1 MKSKKNS
8 IVRLDSALFDYYI
21 TKQKLSNGGEKMKK
35 EIKEIRFGFPRDTKY
50 ILREKGLKVIVNND
64 EVQIEYA
71 CARDLARAGLI
82 LKANGVENDYVIE
95 EMNEFQD
102 ICLMV
107 DCSRNAVKNVGTVK
121 KLIRNLAIMGYTSLM
136 LYTEDTY
143 EVENEPAFGYL
154 RGRYTKAEMQELDA
168 YANEWGIEIIPCIQ
182 TLAHLNQLTRY
193 KYTHFKCFD
202 CADILL
208 VGEERTYE
216 LIDNMFKTLSECYTS
231 KRIHIGMDEAWLLG
245 RGNYLNKNGLV
256 PRFEILCSHLQ
267 KICEI
272 AKKYDLKPM
281 IWSDMFWR
289 IAYTDK
295 NCRDENGKVIIPQ
308 EILEKI
314 PKEVILCHWDY
325 HHLKAEKF
333 SELLEIHKQFENEVW
348 FAGGTA
354 ECNRG
359 FIPHLTYSTKV
370 ASAAIEEAKKFE
382 IKSLMETVWGD
393 NGGEC
398 SLFATL
404 PAIMHYSY
412 TALGISQERLEKE
425 FEALTGYDY
434 NEYMH
439 LEKAQTFG
447 KYTGD
452 IGNPAKYGLYNDVF
466 LGYVDAAISSED
478 KKYFFKAKQAISH
491 LRNGQYGY
499 IFESAY
505 DLNEVLELKYDMGIR
520 LRKAYQEKVK
530 TELENCADDLLK
542 IIGLLEKFII
552 SYRKQWLTE
561 NKPNGLEVQE
571 IRLGGLKERLTGC
584 RQRLI
589 AYLNGEI
596 EEIPEL
602 DENLLPEAVSRTR
615 VGNRLDLFSHE
626 AIASVGAFD
635 GFTEVDV

>member
-1 MKSKKNS
+1 MKN
-8 IVRLDSALFDYYI
+8 
-21 TKQKLSNGGEKMKK
+21 
-35 EIKEIRFGFPRDTKY
+35 EIKEIGFSFPENTKY
-50 ILREKGLKVIVNND
+50 ILRENGLKITVKNGNVC
-64 EVQIEYA
+64 VEYA
-71 CARDLARAGLI
+71 SVRDIARAGLI
-82 LKANGVENDYVIE
+82 LKANGIDSDYEIE
-95 EMNEFQD
+95 EQCAFDD

-107 DCSRNAVKNVGTVK
+107 DCSRNAVKNIQTVK
-121 KLIRNLAIMGYTSLM
+121 KLIRNLAMIGYTSLM

-143 EVENEPAFGYL
+143 EVENEPVFGYL
-154 RGRYTKAEMQELDA
+154 RGRYTKAEMQELNA
-168 YANEWGIEIIPCIQ
+168 YANEWGIELIPCIQ

-216 LIDNMFKTLSECYTS
+216 LIENMFKTLSACYTS

-272 AKKYDLKPM
+272 AKRYGKQPM

-289 IAYTDK
+289 IAYADK
-295 NCRDENGKVIIPQ
+295 SCRDENGKVVIPQ
-308 EILEKI
+308 GILEKI
-314 PKEVILCHWDY
+314 PKEVTLCHWDY
-325 HHLKAEKF
+325 HYVKADEYRK
-333 SELLEIHKQFENEVW
+333 LLEIHKQFGNEIW
-348 FAGGTA
+348 FAGGTV
-354 ECNRG
+354 EDNRG
-359 FIPHLTYSTKV
+359 VIPHLTYSTKV
-370 ASAAIEEAKKFE
+370 ASAAIEAAKQSGIE
-382 IKSLMETVWGD
+382 SLMETVWGD

-412 TALGISQERLEKE
+412 TALGLSQERLEKE
-425 FEALTGYDY
+425 FQALTGYDY
-434 NEYMH
+434 NEYIQ
-439 LEKAQTFG
+439 LEQAQTFG
-447 KYTGD
+447 QYTED

-466 LGYVDAAISSED
+466 LGYVDAAIDGED
-478 KKYFFKAKQAISH
+478 KKYFSKAKQSISH

-499 IFESAY
+499 VFESAY
-505 DLNEVLELKYDMGIR
+505 DLNQVLELKYDMGIR
-520 LRKAYQEKVK
+520 LRKAYQEKDK
-530 TELENCADDLLK
+530 TELEKCADNMQQ
-542 IIGLLEKFII
+542 IVERLEKFII
-552 SYRKQWLTE
+552 SYRKQWLIE

-584 RQRLI
+584 RERLK

-602 DENLLPEAVSRTR
+602 GEKLLPEAVSRKR
-615 VGNRLDLFSHE
+615 AGNRLDLFSHE

-635 GFTEVDV
+635 GFSEVDV

>member
-1 MKSKKNS
+1 M
-8 IVRLDSALFDYYI
+8 
-21 TKQKLSNGGEKMKK
+21 K
-35 EIKEIRFGFPRDTKY
+35 EIKEIGFSFPENTKY
-50 ILREKGLKVIVNND
+50 ITREKGLKVTVKQGA
-64 EVQIEYA
+64 VCVEYA
-71 CARDLARAGLI
+71 NTRDLARAGLI
-82 LKANGVENDYVIE
+82 LKANGTESDYVIE
-95 EMNEFQD
+95 ENNVFKD
-102 ICLMV
+102 VCLMV
-107 DCSRNAVKNVGTVK
+107 DCSRNAVKSVETVK
-121 KLIRNLAIMGYTSLM
+121 KLIRNLAMIGYTSLM

-143 EVENEPAFGYL
+143 EVENEPVFGYL
-154 RGRYTKAEMQELDA
+154 RGRYTKAEMKELNA
-168 YANEWGIEIIPCIQ
+168 YANEWGIELIPCIQ

-202 CADILL
+202 CGDILL

-216 LIDNMFKTLSECYTS
+216 LIENMFKTLSECYTS
-231 KRIHIGMDEAWLLG
+231 RRIHIGMDEAWLLG

-272 AKKYDLKPM
+272 ARKYDLKPM

-289 IAYTDK
+289 IAYGDK
-295 NCRDENGKVIIPQ
+295 TCRDENGKVIIPK
-308 EILEKI
+308 EILAKI
-314 PKEVILCHWDY
+314 PQEVTLCHWDY
-325 HHLKAEKF
+325 HHLQAEGF

-348 FAGGTA
+348 FAGGTV
-354 ECNRG
+354 EDNRG
-359 FIPHLTYSTKV
+359 VIPHLTYSTKV

-412 TALGISQERLEKE
+412 TARGISQERLEKE

-434 NEYMH
+434 NEYMQ
-439 LEKAQTFG
+439 LEQAQTFG
-447 KYTGD
+447 KYTED

-466 LGYVDAAISSED
+466 LGYADTAINSED
-478 KKYFFKAKQAISH
+478 KKYFTKAKQAIAH
-491 LRNGQYGY
+491 LRKGQYGY
-499 IFESAY
+499 VFESAY
-505 DLNEVLELKYDMGIR
+505 DLNQVLELKYDMGIR
-520 LRKAYQEKVK
+520 LRKAYQEKDK
-530 TELENCADDLLK
+530 EELQNCADDLLK

-552 SYRKQWLTE
+552 SYRKQWLKE

-584 RQRLI
+584 RERLI
-589 AYLNGEI
+589 AYVNGEI

-602 DENLLPEAVSRTR
+602 DEKLLPQAISRMR
-615 VGNRLDLFSHE
+615 AGNRLDLFSHE

-635 GFTEVDV
+635 GFSEIDV

>member
-1 MKSKKNS
+1 MKN
-8 IVRLDSALFDYYI
+8 I
-21 TKQKLSNGGEKMKK
+21 
-35 EIKEIRFGFPRDTKY
+35 IKEIGFPFPENTKY
-50 ILREKGLKVIVNND
+50 IQKEKGLKLRVHNG
-64 EVQIEYA
+64 EVCIEYA
-71 CARDLARAGLI
+71 KIRDIARAGLI
-82 LKANGVENDYVIE
+82 LKAKGLEGDYIIE
-95 EMNEFQD
+95 EKSEFKD

-107 DCSRNAVKNVGTVK
+107 DCSRNAVRNIRTVK
-121 KLIRNLAIMGYTSLM
+121 KLIRNLAMIGYTCLM

-143 EVENEPAFGYL
+143 EVDGEPMFGYL
-154 RGRYTKAEMQELDA
+154 RGKYTKAEMQEMNA
-168 YANEWGIEIIPCIQ
+168 YANEWGIELIPCIQ

-202 CADILL
+202 CSDILL

-216 LIDNMFKTLSECYTS
+216 LIDNMFRTLSQCYTS

-272 AKKYDLKPM
+272 AKKYGLKPI

-289 IAYTDK
+289 TAYADE
-295 NCRDENGKVIIPQ
+295 NCRNENGKVVIPK
-308 EILEKI
+308 EILKQI
-314 PKEVILCHWDY
+314 PKEVALCHWDY
-325 HHLKAEKF
+325 HYRTADEYAEK
-333 SELLEIHKQFENEVW
+333 LEIHKQFENEVW

-370 ASAAIEEAKKFE
+370 AKAAIEAAKKFE
-382 IKSLMETVWGD
+382 IESLMETVWGD

-412 TALGISQERLEKE
+412 TALGISRERLEKE
-425 FEALTGYDY
+425 FEALTGYKF
-434 NEYMH
+434 EKYMR
-439 LEKAQTFG
+439 LEEAQTFG
-447 KYTGD
+447 KYTED

-466 LGYVDAAISSED
+466 LGYADAATDGED
-478 KKYFFKAKQAISH
+478 KRYFSKAKKAIEP
-491 LRNGQYGY
+491 LRQGQYGY

-505 DLNEVLELKYDMGIR
+505 ALNEVLELKYDIGIR
-520 LRKAYQEKVK
+520 LRRAYRADDRE
-530 TELENCADDLLK
+530 ELKNCADDLLK
-542 IIGLLEKFII
+542 IIGLLEKFIV
-552 SYRKQWLTE
+552 SYRKQWLIE

-571 IRLGGLKERLTGC
+571 IRLGGLKERLIGC
-584 RQRLI
+584 RARLQ
-589 AYLNGEI
+589 AYLSGEVK
-596 EEIPEL
+596 EIQEL
-602 DENLLPEAVSRTR
+602 NETLLPQAVSRNCA
-615 VGNRLDLFSHE
+615 GNRLDLFSHE
-626 AIASVGAFD
+626 AIASVNAFD